1 MTFLDLKGRKKTLK
15 KATKYLIDWNK
26 KTRSKFQD
34 TTKLFLRDYWYG
46 DFCLEEMPLVGSRMT
61 FDLYN
66 ASKRIAIET
75 SGKQHLEFVKH
86 FHGNRLQF
94 AEQIKRD
101 LMKVEF
107 CELNNITLVEIYP
120 KDQLSEKLFADQG
133 VVLM

>member
-1 MTFLDLKGRKKTLK
+1 MTFTDLKGRKKTLK
-15 KATKYLIDWNK
+15 KSTKYLIDWEK
-26 KTRSKFQD
+26 PTRSKFQD
-34 TTKLFLRDYWYG
+34 TTKSFLKDYWRG
-46 DFCLEEMPLVGSRMT
+46 DYCLEEMPLVGTRMT
-61 FDLYN
+61 FDFYN

-107 CELNNITLVEIYP
+107 CELNNIILVEIYP
-120 KDQLSEKLFADQG
+120 KDVLSEQFFLSQG
-133 VVLM
+133 VVL